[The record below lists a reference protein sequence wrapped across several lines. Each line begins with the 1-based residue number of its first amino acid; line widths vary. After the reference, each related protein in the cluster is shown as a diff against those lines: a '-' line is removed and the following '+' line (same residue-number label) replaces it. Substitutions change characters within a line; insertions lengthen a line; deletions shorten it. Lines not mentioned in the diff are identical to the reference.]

1 MHLDEAKKI
10 LKENGFLL
18 EQFDNNYF
26 SKCFKASKLNKL
38 FSIERDNVFRLDGP
52 SFWIVSNKNPGDK
65 YLVRVGGKKLEQY
78 VNGKKVDEIDFGDE
92 YDIILIFKHK
102 LETGKLVNFV
112 NGEMIDY
119 HMTEAKEILKNNGY
133 LVEDFEEDVA
143 RKRLNELEGAF
154 DIQGDEA
161 NFFDTGFPFA
171 KIEDGRLMLYRP
183 VSVEKLDGE
192 NVKKLSI
199 PYVWIDVTEYD
210 EETWTKATDF
220 VDAFRKGVD
229 NFELELQLNK
239 KELEKKLKA
248 INKYSKI

>member
-38 FSIERDNVFRLDGP
+38 FSIERDNVFRLDGS

-119 HMTEAKEILKNNGY
+119 HMTEAKEILSENGY
-133 LVEDFEEDVA
+133 GL
-143 RKRLNELEGAF
+143 
-154 DIQGDEA
+154 
-161 NFFDTGFPFA
+161 
-171 KIEDGRLMLYRP
+171 
-183 VSVEKLDGE
+183 
-192 NVKKLSI
+192 
-199 PYVWIDVTEYD
+199 IDHKTLEYD
-210 EETWTKATDF
+210 KEYIEQLKNTRKYITKCSRNIK
-220 VDAFRKGVD
+220 DASIK
-229 NFELELQLNK
+229 NKELDELYTNLNTCSDKLNK
-239 KELEKKLKA
+239 IIDNEIKHLEK
-248 INKYSKI
+248 IYD